1 MGGRGGRL
9 RMTMSNP
16 VATRIAEEYAAAAD
30 ALPASVVSAERRRL
44 AIQALTVQGLPGA
57 RDENWKYA
65 NLRALERV
73 RFAPP
78 GTLAPAQ
85 STAPAVSAADLP
97 AALRDYLR
105 YTFVDGVF
113 APELSSARAADTPA
127 AVANAPPPAS
137 DARFALLNDAF
148 ANDAAVIRIA
158 AGDEQPSC
166 IEVLFVARAAATTAA
181 SYPRL
186 DVRVASDARLTL
198 VERHVS
204 LESDA
209 NFVNA
214 AVAIEVERGATMT
227 HFRVQQT
234 GARAA
239 FIDTLSATVAENG
252 SYQQHLVHLGALSAR
267 STAHV
272 RLSGARSGARLHAL
286 SAAKEHQVHDAYV
299 LVEHAAPHTTSEQIF
314 RGIAAGRARV
324 AFNGKVTVRED
335 AQGTDSRQSLRG
347 LLAGAEAEVDLRP
360 QLEIHTDDVRCSHGA
375 TAGKLDDA
383 VLFYLLSRGLEPDTA
398 QQLLKWAFLADVVA
412 KIDIPDLK
420 RSIELALAG
429 RIDVA
434 ADLKDLL

>member
-1 MGGRGGRL
+1 M
-9 RMTMSNP
+9 
-16 VATRIAEEYAAAAD
+16 
-30 ALPASVVSAERRRL
+30 
-44 AIQALTVQGLPGA
+44 
-57 RDENWKYA
+57 
-65 NLRALERV
+65 RALERV
-73 RFAPP
+73 RF
-78 GTLAPAQ
+78 TPADTVPASQ
-85 STAPAVSAADLP
+85 TPARAVSAADLP
-97 AALRDYLR
+97 APLAGYVR
-105 YTFVDGVF
+105 YTFVDGAF
-113 APELSSARAADTPA
+113 APALSSARKITLPDTAAPERLPA
-127 AVANAPPPAS
+127 G

-148 ANDAAVIRIA
+148 ANDAAVIRVGA
-158 AGDEQPSC
+158 ADAQPSC
-166 IEVLFVARAAATTAA
+166 IEVLFIARAAAANAA

-204 LESDA
+204 LQSDA
-209 NFVNA
+209 NFVNV
-214 AVAIEVERGATMT
+214 AVEIDVARGATMT

-239 FIDTLSATVAENG
+239 FIDTLHATVAENAT
-252 SYQQHLVHLGALSAR
+252 YQQHLVHLGALSAR
-267 STAHV
+267 STVHV
-272 RLSGARSGARLHAL
+272 RLAGARSAVRLHAL
-286 SAAKEHQVHDAYV
+286 SAAKEHQVHDGYA
-299 LVEHAAPHTTSEQIF
+299 LVEHAAPHATSEQIF
-314 RGIAAGRARV
+314 RGIAAGRARA
-324 AFNGKVTVRED
+324 AFNSKVTVRE
-335 AQGTDSRQSLRG
+335 AAHGTDSRQSLRG
-347 LLAGAEAEVDLRP
+347 LLAGTEAEIDLRP

>member
-1 MGGRGGRL
+1 
-9 RMTMSNP
+9 MTMSTTLP
-16 VATRIAEEYAAAAD
+16 ARIADEFAAVSG

-44 AIQALTVQGLPGA
+44 AIATLRAQGLPGA

-73 RFAPP
+73 RF
-78 GTLAPAQ
+78 TPADSVPASQ
-85 STAPAVSAADLP
+85 TTAQALTAADLP
-97 AALRDYLR
+97 APLAGYVR
-105 YTFVDGVF
+105 YTFVDGAF
-113 APELSSARAADTPA
+113 AAALSSARNITLPDTAAA
-127 AVANAPPPAS
+127 ERLPAS

-148 ANDAAVIRIA
+148 ANDAAVIRVGA
-158 AGDEQPSC
+158 AAAQPSC
-166 IEVLFVARAAATTAA
+166 IEVLFIARSAAVNAA

-204 LESDA
+204 LQSDA
-209 NFVNA
+209 NFVNV
-214 AVAIEVERGATMT
+214 AVEIDVARGATMT
-227 HFRVQQT
+227 HFRVQQI

-239 FIDTLSATVAENG
+239 FIDTLHAAVAENAT
-252 SYQQHLVHLGALSAR
+252 YQQHLVHLGALSAR
-267 STAHV
+267 STVHV
-272 RLSGARSGARLHAL
+272 RLAGARSAVRLHAL
-286 SAAKEHQVHDAYV
+286 SAAKEHQVHDGYA
-299 LVEHAAPHTTSEQIF
+299 LVEHAAAHATSEQIF
-314 RGIAAGRARV
+314 RGIAAGRARA
-324 AFNGKVTVRED
+324 AFNSKVTVRE
-335 AQGTDSRQSLRG
+335 AAHGTDSRQSLRG
-347 LLAGAEAEVDLRP
+347 LLAGTEAEIDLRP

>member
-1 MGGRGGRL
+1 MA
-9 RMTMSNP
+9 MSTTLP
-16 VATRIAEEYAAAAD
+16 ARIAEEYAAAAGS
-30 ALPASVVSAERRRL
+30 LPASVVSAERRRL
-44 AIQALTVQGLPGA
+44 AIAALSAQGLPQA

-73 RFAPP
+73 RFTPA
-78 GTLAPAQ
+78 GTVAASQAQ
-85 STAPAVSAADLP
+85 ARALSAADLP
-97 AALRDYLR
+97 APLAGYVR
-105 YTFVDGVF
+105 YTFVDGTF
-113 APELSSARAADTPA
+113 APELSSARQSTAPGAAAPA
-127 AVANAPPPAS
+127 RLPAG

-148 ANDAAVIRIA
+148 ANDAAVIRVGGTGA
-158 AGDEQPSC
+158 ARPSC
-166 IEVLFVARAAATTAA
+166 IEVLCIARTAATNAA

-186 DVRVASDARLTL
+186 DIRVASDARLTL

-204 LESDA
+204 LDSDA
-209 NFVNA
+209 NFVNV
-214 AVAIEVERGATMT
+214 AVEIDVARGASMT

-239 FIDTLSATVAENG
+239 FIDTLDATVGENAT
-252 SYQQHLVHLGALSAR
+252 YQQHLVHLGGLSAR
-267 STAHV
+267 SSVHV
-272 RLSGARSGARLHAL
+272 RLTGAHAAVRLHAL
-286 SAAKEHQVHDAYV
+286 SAAKEHQVHDAYA
-299 LVEHAAPHTTSEQIF
+299 LVEHAAPHATSEQIF

-324 AFNGKVTVRED
+324 AFNGKVTVRE
-335 AQGTDSRQSLRG
+335 AAHGTDSRQSLRG
-347 LLAGAEAEVDLRP
+347 LLAGAEAEIDLRP

>member
-1 MGGRGGRL
+1 
-9 RMTMSNP
+9 MSTNLP
-16 VATRIAEEYAAAAD
+16 ARIAEEYAAASG

-44 AIQALTVQGLPGA
+44 AVEALTAHGLPQA

-73 RFAPP
+73 RFTPA
-78 GTLAPAQ
+78 GTLPADGAARAV
-85 STAPAVSAADLP
+85 TATDLP
-97 AALRDYLR
+97 APLAGYLR
-105 YTFVDGVF
+105 YTFVDGVY
-113 APELSSARAADTPA
+113 ARELSSAREATLPGTS
-127 AVANAPPPAS
+127 APERLPAS

-148 ANDAAVIRIA
+148 ANDAAQIRIG
-158 AGDEQPSC
+158 AGDARPSC
-166 IEVLFVARAAATTAA
+166 IEVLFVARTAAANAA

-186 DVRVASDARLTL
+186 DVRVAGDARLTL

-204 LESDA
+204 LDSDA
-209 NFVNA
+209 NFVNV
-214 AVAIEVERGATMT
+214 AVEIDVARGASMT

-234 GARAA
+234 GARATW
-239 FIDTLSATVAENG
+239 IDTLSATIAENAT
-252 SYQQHLVHLGALSAR
+252 YQQHLVHLGALSAR
-267 STAHV
+267 STVHV
-272 RLSGARSGARLHAL
+272 RLAGAHSTVRLHAL
-286 SAAKEHQVHDAYV
+286 AAANGHQVHDAYA
-299 LVEHAAPHTTSEQIF
+299 LVEHAAPGAVSEQIF
-314 RGIAAGRARV
+314 RGIAAARARV
-324 AFNGKVTVRED
+324 AFNGKVTVR
-335 AQGTDSRQSLRG
+335 AGAHGSDSRQSLRG
-347 LLAGAEAEVDLRP
+347 LLAGAEAEIDVRP